1 MANAVDTPPT
11 TTTTAPKANPPKE
24 QKAPKLASA
33 RQRTE
38 SAEHTERTERTV
50 AAETPA
56 RRRGAVR
63 RSAPWV
69 AVALVTAAAI
79 VFGLLWR
86 NADSALADAQ
96 ALEHQRAEV
105 VATGTD
111 FLTALTNFSG
121 TTIDSDV
128 ARIKRFA
135 VGDFAQQVDQ
145 FFGPTNTRALQKADV
160 VSIGRVRSVFVQSID
175 GPQASVFGVV
185 DEAIRNAHAA
195 PRTETLRIDVEML
208 DTSAGWRVATV
219 DILEAPGGGPLG

>member
-1 MANAVDTPPT
+1 
-11 TTTTAPKANPPKE
+11 
-24 QKAPKLASA
+24 
-33 RQRTE
+33 
-38 SAEHTERTERTV
+38 V
-50 AAETPA
+50 AI
-56 RRRGAVR
+56 
-63 RSAPWV
+63 
-69 AVALVTAAAI
+69 VTAAAI
-79 VFGLLWR
+79 VFALLWR
-86 NADSALADAQ
+86 STSSQLGDAQ

-121 TTIDSDV
+121 ATIGSDV

-160 VSIGRVRSVFVQSID
+160 VSIGHVRSVFVQSID

-185 DEAIRNAHAA
+185 DEAIRNAHTA

-208 DTSAGWRVATV
+208 ETSAGWRVATV
-219 DILEAPGGGPLG
+219 DILQAPGGGPLG